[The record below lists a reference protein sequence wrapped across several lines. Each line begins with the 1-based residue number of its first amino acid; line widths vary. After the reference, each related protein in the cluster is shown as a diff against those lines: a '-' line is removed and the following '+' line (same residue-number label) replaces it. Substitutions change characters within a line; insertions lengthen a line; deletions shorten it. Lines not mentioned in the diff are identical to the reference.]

1 LLPEALPSTSPATL
15 PSHRELAKDVA
26 TVIEA
31 FTMWW
36 PSEADCAD
44 SAHRLSTVP
53 NLRRAHLNLHG
64 NLGAGKTTWVR
75 HLLRSLGVTG
85 RIKSPSYTIVEP
97 YDLPVETGATR
108 PEISAEHN
116 ADNTADDCAGGNN
129 DATTPA
135 WHFDFYR
142 FADPQEWEDAG
153 LRDIFASPGLK
164 LVEWPER
171 AAGLLPPADL
181 DITLTLL
188 PDGISRSVQVDA
200 RSPLGLTLLH
210 ALT

>member
-1 LLPEALPSTSPATL
+1 LLLPDALPSTSPATQ
-15 PSHRELAKDVA
+15 PSHEELVPDVA
-26 TVIEA
+26 PVIESFA
-31 FTMWW
+31 MWW

-44 SAHRLSTVP
+44 CAHRLACLP
-53 NLRRAHLNLHG
+53 ELRQAHIALYG

-75 HLLRSLGVTG
+75 HLLRAQGVVG

-97 YDLPVETGATR
+97 YDLPDL
-108 PEISAEHN
+108 
-116 ADNTADDCAGGNN
+116 ADSEG
-129 DATTPA
+129 ATTPA

-164 LVEWPER
+164 LVEWPQR

-188 PDGISRSVQVDA
+188 SDGASRSVQVGA
-200 RSPLGLTLLH
+200 RSLLGLTLLH